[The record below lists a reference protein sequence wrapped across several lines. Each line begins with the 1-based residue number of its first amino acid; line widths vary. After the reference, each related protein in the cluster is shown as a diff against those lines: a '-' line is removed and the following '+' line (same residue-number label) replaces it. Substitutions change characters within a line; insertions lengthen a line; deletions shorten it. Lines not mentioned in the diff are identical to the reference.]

1 MALGD
6 RMLHINLRHFFICI
20 NLHFWVVLV
29 GRRNLQET
37 GVYSELLVVVVMQ
50 GRSSTYNKR

>member
-1 MALGD
+1 
-6 RMLHINLRHFFICI
+6 MLHINLRHFFICI

>member
-1 MALGD
+1 MWSKHGFGRQDVAYK
-6 RMLHINLRHFFICI
+6 FEAFVCI
-20 NLHFWVVLV
+20 NLHLQVVLV

-50 GRSSTYNKR
+50 GRSSQK